1 MMRMVRFFVLA
12 ILLVGLLTSCTVFKD
27 LFLNANKIGKDFV
40 TALNYMLEN
49 MDPVMLAEENP
60 FEFNSVFGDREID
73 TDLTTFMNTYVHLST
88 GITKSA
94 ESYLMLEG
102 VIAYMSVFFKGA
114 TFLSAE
120 KIDIPNVTTSERI
133 VSPVWCGNHPAYV
146 SKGVLVKM
154 RLDVDKPGWDSEM
167 IVAWPLMI
175 IEDKPYM
182 FTVYNATI
190 PESEDSYYPFYP
202 IPFFIMM
209 Y

>member
-73 TDLTTFMNTYVHLST
+73 TDLTTMNTYVHLST

-102 VIAYMSVFFKGA
+102 VIAYMSVFQRRN
-114 TFLSAE
+114 LSSAE
-120 KIDIPNVTTSERI
+120 
-133 VSPVWCGNHPAYV
+133 
-146 SKGVLVKM
+146 
-154 RLDVDKPGWDSEM
+154 RLISR
-167 IVAWPLMI
+167 
-175 IEDKPYM
+175 
-182 FTVYNATI
+182 T
-190 PESEDSYYPFYP
+190 
-202 IPFFIMM
+202 
-209 Y
+209 